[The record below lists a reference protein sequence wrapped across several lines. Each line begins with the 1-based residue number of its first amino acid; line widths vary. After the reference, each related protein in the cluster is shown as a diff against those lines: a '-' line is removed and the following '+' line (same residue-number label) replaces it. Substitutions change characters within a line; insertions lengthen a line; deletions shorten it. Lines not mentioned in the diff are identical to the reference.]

1 MITAIPTKDS
11 TQKTKSSDAKPEK
24 TSKGK
29 SILKGAKDVKRYI
42 RYLVSPKH
50 KDDNPRNPDQ
60 HAGTQYSQSNIPIDM
75 IHPAKAA
82 KYITD
87 PIALE
92 AYRDK
97 FSEKKTAFFI
107 DHAKTSRNKNP
118 RSRGMQ
124 GDVFIFNTSLK
135 PEELAP
141 FKTDEEKA
149 NFLCTLGAAHLQK
162 MSGSKKINFYYD
174 METHLK
180 EGNLHVHMV
189 MSTFTIDHQYFK
201 FFRGKQDHG
210 LIKMFDDL
218 KFELEAKY
226 PFLLQ
231 LEHEKREKNRL
242 MVEVNKE
249 TNEATGEHAEI
260 FNKLNT
266 ILMSHTG
273 ANYSHQ
279 KIKQELEE
287 SGFELRYTK
296 AKSNSKFKD
305 IQIFH
310 KDAGE
315 AFRSYANLPYQAKR
329 VMENFETYQYFSKGL
344 KIRSDVSATVAKATI
359 LVNAFPSKNV
369 TELNK
374 VLYEELGVML
384 VPSFK
389 KDPDTGRKY
398 VNSWSFYL
406 SRENVKFPA
415 LKAGVEKPKKLI
427 ITSKEA
433 EDLHEQVEQI
443 IHTQTITQATAGIR
457 YTQKNR
463 EDFPQFRFQKNET
476 NEEFLARMLASK
488 AYKQSLT
495 SQIAVGNTI
504 ISSYNNRTMLDTNG
518 VDSVKVYQAN
528 MSSAKSAIQW
538 YVAQGF
544 ASIVFKGTENPEI
557 QRMMYIQGI
566 LHDVKIDNYIP
577 SEELKKEAQALLDA
591 ERDKVILANKEKI
604 KAHLEAVKADPNGE
618 KQYLYLR
625 SNRKLDIDVDQRP
638 KLYGFLYGIKMG
650 LEPDAFKHMDKL
662 TLTTEERKNVINHF
676 ASEEKLN
683 AAQMRDLLIKAG
695 LLSDE
700 DPAHKEP
707 QKPLK
712 ASSTPGTGTQPSAPE
727 NGTTAPANAYSV
739 TEKDEEKKKE
749 TKTATPPNPIK
760 KGNDGLPK
768 AKL

>member
-1 MITAIPTKDS
+1 MIIDIQNEET
-11 TQKTKSSDAKPEK
+11 TQATPATDAKPAK
-24 TSKGK
+24 VSKGSPELRGK
-29 SILKGAKDVKRYI
+29 VSLRKCSH
-42 RYLVSPKH
+42 YLDSPKMENG
-50 KDDNPRNPDQ
+50 KDL
-60 HAGTQYSQSNIPIDM
+60 HAGRQFYDSNIPNDM
-75 IHPAKAA
+75 IHPSIMEKTLTAKEMKDYRMLYAESDA
-82 KYITD
+82 NFLYTHSTD
-87 PIALE
+87 C
-92 AYRDK
+92 
-97 FSEKKTAFFI
+97 
-107 DHAKTSRNKNP
+107 KNNAP
-118 RSRGMQ
+118 RSKGKQMDGFR
-124 GDVFIFNTSLK
+124 FILSCK
-135 PEELAP
+135 QEELYP
-141 FKTDEEKA
+141 YETDEQQAE
-149 NFLCTLGAAHLQK
+149 FLCTLARTVLQK
-162 MSGSKKINFYYD
+162 MSGSKDINFYYKIVP
-174 METHLK
+174 HLK
-180 EGNLHVHMV
+180 DGNPHAHIM
-189 MSTFTIDHQYFK
+189 MSSYTIDGQYYS

-210 LIKMFDDL
+210 LIKLFDDV
-218 KFELEAKY
+218 KFDLEEKY
-226 PFLLQ
+226 PHLLQ
-231 LEHEKREKNRL
+231 MEHEKREKNRL

-249 TNEATGEHAEI
+249 TNEVTGEHAEI

-266 ILMSHTG
+266 ILMNHEG
-273 ANYSHQ
+273 ASYSHP
-279 KIKQELEE
+279 KLKKQLEDA
-287 SGFELRYTK
+287 GFELRYSK
-296 AKSNSKFKD
+296 AKSRTKFKD

-315 AFRSYANLPYQAKR
+315 AFRSYANLPFQAKR

-344 KIRSDVSATVAKATI
+344 KIRSDVSATVGKATI
-359 LVNAFPSKNV
+359 LVNAFPSKKV
-369 TELNK
+369 AELNK

-384 VPSFK
+384 TPSFK
-389 KDPDTGRKY
+389 KAPDTGRKY

-406 SRENVKFPA
+406 SRENVKFPI
-415 LKAGVEKPKKLI
+415 LKAGVEEPKKLI
-427 ITSKEA
+427 ITQQEA
-433 EDLHEQVEQI
+433 EDLHEDVERI
-443 IHTQTITQATAGIR
+443 VHAQTITQATAGIR

-463 EDFPQFRFQKNET
+463 EEFPQFRFQKNET

-495 SQIAVGNTI
+495 SQIAVGNTL
-504 ISSYNNRTMLDTNG
+504 ISSYNKRTMLDTNG

-557 QRMMYIQGI
+557 QRMMYIQAV

-712 ASSTPGTGTQPSAPE
+712 ASSTPSTGTQPSAPE